1 MNRNTAVNQNVVNR
15 EICISACSQSMTCSF
30 TITGLFERPH
40 QTTQPMP
47 FIPLLLVYRHPEQS
61 SVLRSQSDK
70 AKVGKFEEEHL
81 QVVTR
86 VLLSKQALIDRS
98 VAFTVL
104 FFVLK
109 IVKALDV
116 AQLQAGI
123 DMLSLNSIAL
133 EQLKQSS
140 ELFKAVLELAILF
153 AVLLPSGLQLAD
165 ALRAVKLQPLVW
177 KTSFPALAPEFDK
190 HVQALNHKSSLQV
203 LPVNCMLVSRFGDY

>member
-1 MNRNTAVNQNVVNR
+1 MWFNVVVINPW
-15 EICISACSQSMTCSF
+15 SYDTAK
-30 TITGLFERPH
+30 
-40 QTTQPMP
+40 
-47 FIPLLLVYRHPEQS
+47 HPEQS

-70 AKVGKFEEEHL
+70 AKVGKFEEEH
-81 QVVTR
+81 
-86 VLLSKQALIDRS
+86 
-98 VAFTVL
+98 
-104 FFVLK
+104 
-109 IVKALDV
+109 
-116 AQLQAGI
+116 LQAGI

-190 HVQALNHKSSLQV
+190 
-203 LPVNCMLVSRFGDY
+203 FGDY

>member
-1 MNRNTAVNQNVVNR
+1 M
-15 EICISACSQSMTCSF
+15 
-30 TITGLFERPH
+30 
-40 QTTQPMP
+40 
-47 FIPLLLVYRHPEQS
+47 
-61 SVLRSQSDK
+61 
-70 AKVGKFEEEHL
+70 
-81 QVVTR
+81 VTR

-190 HVQALNHKSSLQV
+190 HVQALNHKSSL
-203 LPVNCMLVSRFGDY
+203 